1 MNQINWVAII
11 GAIAAGVLSI
21 MTAVTGDKNHSF
33 THERI
38 DGIEENVVPREEI
51 DARFV
56 DKDVIVKNQTRHT
69 DQIKE
74 LVQDVSLLKGHTHSD
89 PFAPPPEEV
98 K

>member
-11 GAIAAGVLSI
+11 GAVFAGILSI
-21 MTAVTGDKNHSF
+21 VTAVVSNGNHSM

-38 DGIEENVVPREEI
+38 DGIEQDVVPRKEI
-51 DARFV
+51 NARFV

-69 DQIKE
+69 DQIKD
-74 LVQDVSLLKGHTHSD
+74 LSQDVNLLKGHTHDDS
-89 PFAPPPEEV
+89 FLVPPEEV